1 MSNLWNSLEKVIEY
15 NIILQSGE
23 TIMGTK
29 TLSVKVVMRVIVGS
43 VLILSGIGSLFLYV
57 TFRGKAESW
66 LNSIGI
72 FSLFG
77 MGVGL
82 IALGIGQIM
91 SILSKPHN
99 GQNKD

>member
-57 TFRGKAESW
+57 TFRGKLA
-66 LNSIGI
+66 
-72 FSLFG
+72 
-77 MGVGL
+77 
-82 IALGIGQIM
+82 
-91 SILSKPHN
+91 
-99 GQNKD
+99 